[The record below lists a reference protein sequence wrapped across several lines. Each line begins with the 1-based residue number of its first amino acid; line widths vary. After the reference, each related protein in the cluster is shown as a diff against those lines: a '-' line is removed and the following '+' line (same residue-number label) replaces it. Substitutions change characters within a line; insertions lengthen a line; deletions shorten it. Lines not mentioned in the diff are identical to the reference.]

1 MAALLPAPAGAQL
14 KIEPDGR
21 WRSIVGAG
29 LTRTTGNTDELSAN
43 VNGQIGMATETDS
56 RQFYGSAIYGRSNSV
71 VSASRFNT
79 GAVLTRDLFGPIFAF
94 GTADWLRDR
103 FANLSRRTTV
113 STGLGR
119 HLVKTPFDDWDVFA
133 GLAYSHD
140 KYVMAVEVNDLVRL
154 AYGRYE
160 LKLGTESHHRPSD
173 TTTLHQRL
181 TVYPALDGSGNYRAV
196 FESALSVSITTRLAM
211 TTTLTINRNSD
222 PGDDVKKND
231 ILFVTGLTFKI
242 D

>member
-1 MAALLPAPAGAQL
+1 MLQPMLGRWSSLGFLPASTA
-14 KIEPDGR
+14 
-21 WRSIVGAG
+21 
-29 LTRTTGNTDELSAN
+29 
-43 VNGQIGMATETDS
+43 ATAAEIT
-56 RQFYGSAIYGRSNSV
+56 
-71 VSASRFNT
+71 
-79 GAVLTRDLFGPIFAF
+79 L
-94 GTADWLRDR
+94 
-103 FANLSRRTTV
+103 
-113 STGLGR
+113 
-119 HLVKTPFDDWDVFA
+119 
-133 GLAYSHD
+133 
-140 KYVMAVEVNDLVRL
+140 ENDLVRL